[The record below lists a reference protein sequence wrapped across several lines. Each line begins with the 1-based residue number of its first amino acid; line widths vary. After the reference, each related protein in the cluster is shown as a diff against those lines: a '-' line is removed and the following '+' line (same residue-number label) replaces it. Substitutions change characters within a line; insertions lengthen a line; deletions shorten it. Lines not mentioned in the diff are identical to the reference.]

1 MTKEKFLKEYR
12 VLCLVIVVIVCIILT
27 GAGREHIDFSEML
40 DQSMDNTK
48 SLAIIN
54 DKQFNLEKLIS
65 ERWILRVN
73 YSLNSENTDDIS
85 ILQGYK
91 GDNQLLGSKLEEA
104 IALVITDEK
113 AKEWFPTLYFDAYEW
128 YDEDKGA
135 GIISLVLTKES
146 KLAFQQLQD
155 TALYEQLPDYAMNN
169 LKDCDSSSVQ
179 KIQLFTDYN
188 LQEPIEGNESVIN
201 LNEAIRI
208 TRNIDV
214 IMPETL

>member
-12 VLCLVIVVIVCIILT
+12 VLCLVIVVIVCIMLT
-27 GAGREHIDFSEML
+27 GAGRGHIDFSEML

-65 ERWILRVN
+65 ERWILRIN

-188 LQEPIEGNESVIN
+188 LQEPIQGNESVIN
-201 LNEAIRI
+201 LNEPIRI